1 MFEFIWIEDIY
12 RDGFPELYMVISHK
26 YSFSN
31 PALFVE
37 MIKERVKLGAGVV
50 SRCSRIVPEYRR
62 RMSEIILN
70 RNHKY

>member
-37 MIKERVKLGAGVV
+37 MIKERVKLGAGVICK
-50 SRCSRIVPEYRR
+50 CSRIGPKYRR
-62 RMSEIILN
+62 RMRNITLN
-70 RNHKY
+70 RDKEY